1 MDYDDI
7 VGYMSGR
14 RTVVREESEWRL
26 HNPNAERE
34 AEMYSAGMPLLS
46 DEELV
51 QIEPD
56 DPAPAPDFDM

>member
-1 MDYDDI
+1 MF
-7 VGYMSGR
+7 
-14 RTVVREESEWRL
+14 ECNRL

-34 AEMYSAGMPLLS
+34 AEAYSAGTPLLS

-51 QIEPD
+51 PVEPD